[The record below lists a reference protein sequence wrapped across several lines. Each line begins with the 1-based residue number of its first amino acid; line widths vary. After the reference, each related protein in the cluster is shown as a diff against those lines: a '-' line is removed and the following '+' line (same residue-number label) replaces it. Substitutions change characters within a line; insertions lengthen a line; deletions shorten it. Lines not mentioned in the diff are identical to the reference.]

1 MITRQFKVT
10 NPSGL
15 HARPATDFSKIAQ
28 SFKSSVEI
36 TFKGKTKNAK
46 STISIMALGIKQG
59 STIDVAFSG
68 EDEQQ
73 ACEAIEA
80 LVAANFNE

>member
-1 MITRQFKVT
+1 M
-10 NPSGL
+10 
-15 HARPATDFSKIAQ
+15 
-28 SFKSSVEI
+28 EI